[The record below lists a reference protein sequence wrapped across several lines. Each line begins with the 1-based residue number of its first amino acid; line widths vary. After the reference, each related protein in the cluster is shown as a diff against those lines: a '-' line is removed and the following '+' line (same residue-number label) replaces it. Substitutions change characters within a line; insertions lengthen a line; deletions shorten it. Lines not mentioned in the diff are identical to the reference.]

1 MELTSKAV
9 EYQLDSGVAWIK
21 LASPRSGNALNAALI
36 SQLSRSLEEA
46 INDESCRVITITAT
60 GSDFCKGLDLEE
72 AFAKN
77 GLPDEEFFK
86 MLVDCLTLIYS
97 SSRPVIACVEGNVTA
112 GGVGLVAACDI
123 VLASNNAVFMLSEVI
138 LGMIPT
144 LIAPFLLRRLT
155 PARLRYMTLSSRRI
169 PAPEAHIFGLVD
181 EVATEGM
188 SQTLNRQ
195 LQRLFC
201 CSPHAIAQSK
211 QYFDQLHSV
220 DLHRQ
225 TEIALNQKMSWLK
238 QPEVIEGIQTFAEGF
253 SPPWFQKYKGQ
264 THV

>member
-1 MELTSKAV
+1 MELNSETI

-21 LASPRSGNALNAALI
+21 LASPRSGNALNVALI
-36 SQLSRSLEEA
+36 SQLSQAIQDA
-46 INDESCRVITITAT
+46 INDESCRVITISAT

-72 AFAKN
+72 AFAKG
-77 GLPDEEFFK
+77 GLPDQEFFK
-86 MLVDCLTLIYS
+86 MLVDCLTLIYTS
-97 SSRPVIACVEGNVTA
+97 SHPVIACVEGNVTG

-123 VLASNNAVFMLSEVI
+123 VLASNNAVFMLSEAI
-138 LGMIPT
+138 IGMIPA

-155 PARLRYMTLSSRRI
+155 PARLSYMTLSSRGI
-169 PAPEAHIFGLVD
+169 PAPEAQIFGLVD

-188 SQTLNRQ
+188 TQVLNRQ

-211 QYFDQLHSV
+211 QYFEQLHSQ

-225 TEIALNQKMSWLK
+225 TEIALNQLMSWLK
-238 QPEVIEGIQTFAEGF
+238 QPEVIVGIRTFTEGL

-264 THV
+264 SHV

>member
-36 SQLSRSLEEA
+36 SQLSRAIQDA
-46 INDESCRVITITAT
+46 INDESCRVITISAI
-60 GSDFCKGLDLEE
+60 GPDFCKGLDLEE
-72 AFAKN
+72 AVAKG

-97 SSRPVIACVEGNVTA
+97 SSRPVIACVEGNVTG

-138 LGMIPT
+138 VGMIPALKT
-144 LIAPFLLRRLT
+144 PFVLRRLT
-155 PARLRYMTLSSRRI
+155 PARLRSLTLSSRGI
-169 PAPEAHIFGLVD
+169 AAKEAQIFGLVD

-201 CSPHAIAQSK
+201 SSPHAIAQSK
-211 QYFDQLHSV
+211 QYFEQLHSQ
-220 DLHRQ
+220 DLDRQ
-225 TEIALNQKMSWLK
+225 TEIALNQLMSWLK
-238 QPEVIEGIQTFAEGF
+238 QPEVIEGIQTFTEGF
-253 SPPWFQKYKGQ
+253 SPPWFQKYRGQ

>member
-1 MELTSKAV
+1 MELMSKAV
-9 EYQLDSGVAWIK
+9 EYHLDSGVAWIK

-36 SQLSRSLEEA
+36 SQLSRAIQDA
-46 INDESCRVITITAT
+46 INDESCRVITISAI

-72 AFAKN
+72 AFIKG
-77 GLPDEEFFK
+77 GLPDQEFFK

-112 GGVGLVAACDI
+112 GGAGLVAACDI

-138 LGMIPT
+138 FGMIPA

-155 PARLRYMTLSSRRI
+155 PARLRYMTLSSRGI
-169 PAPEAHIFGLVD
+169 PAPEAQIFGLVD
-181 EVATEGM
+181 EVAIEGM

-201 CSPHAIAQSK
+201 SSPHAIAQSK
-211 QYFDQLHSV
+211 QYYEQLHSV

-225 TEIALNQKMSWLK
+225 TEIALNQLMSWLQ
-238 QPEVIEGIQTFAEGF
+238 QPEVTEGIRTFTEGF

-264 THV
+264 SHV

>member
-21 LASPRSGNALNAALI
+21 LASPRSGNALNATLI
-36 SQLSRSLEEA
+36 LQLSRALEDS

-72 AFAKN
+72 AFIKG
-77 GLPDEEFFK
+77 GLPDQEFFK
-86 MLVDCLTLIYS
+86 MLVDCLTLINS

-138 LGMIPT
+138 LGMIPA

-201 CSPHAIAQSK
+201 CSPHAIAESK
-211 QYFDQLHSV
+211 QYFEQLHSQ

-238 QPEVIEGIQTFAEGF
+238 QPEVIEGIQTFTEGF
-253 SPPWFQKYKGQ
+253 SPPWFQKYRGQ

>member
-21 LASPRSGNALNAALI
+21 LASPQSGNALNAALI
-36 SQLSRSLEEA
+36 SQLSRAIQDA
-46 INDESCRVITITAT
+46 INEESCRVITISAT
-60 GSDFCKGLDLEE
+60 GSDFCRGLDLEE
-72 AFAKN
+72 AFAK
-77 GLPDEEFFK
+77 GDLPDQELFK
-86 MLVDCLTLIYS
+86 ILVDCLMLIYS
-97 SSRPVIACVEGNVTA
+97 SSRPVIACVEGNVTG

-123 VLASNNAVFMLSEVI
+123 VLASNNAVFMLSEAIV
-138 LGMIPT
+138 GMIPA

-155 PARLRYMTLSSRRI
+155 PARVRYMTLSSRGI
-169 PAPEAHIFGLVD
+169 QAPEAQIFGLVD

-211 QYFDQLHSV
+211 QYYEQLHSV

-225 TEIALNQKMSWLK
+225 TEIALDWLMSWLK
-238 QPEVIEGIQTFAEGF
+238 QPEVIVGIQTFTEGF
-253 SPPWFQKYKGQ
+253 SPPWFKKYKGQ
-264 THV
+264 SHV